1 VDSTYQPLA
10 TPYEEVPQQKEA
22 ATLGMW
28 TFLAT
33 EILFFGAMFLSYTVY
48 RHSFPDAFALASHHT
63 IVLYGTINT
72 AILLTSSLT
81 MALAVHAAKEGNNK
95 LVFRFLGITI
105 LFALAFLVVK
115 GFEYSEDVKEH
126 LWPGK
131 NFRPTLPP
139 QAQIFW
145 VLYWIMTGV
154 HAVHV
159 TVGICVIAF
168 VARMATKQ
176 KFSEQYHTPVE
187 MTGLYWHFVDIIW
200 IFLYPLLYLINR
212 YSA

>member
-1 VDSTYQPLA
+1 MDSVHSPLA
-10 TPYEEVPQQKEA
+10 TPYEEMPQQKDA

-33 EILFFGAMFLSYTVY
+33 EILFFGAMFLSYIVY
-48 RHSFPDAFALASHHT
+48 RSTYPEAFALASHHT
-63 IVLYGTINT
+63 IVLFGTVNT

-95 LVFRFLGITI
+95 LVFRFLTVTI
-105 LFALAFLVVK
+105 LLGLAFLAVK
-115 GFEYSEDVKEH
+115 GLEYDQDIKEH
-126 LWPGK
+126 LWPGPHFEK
-131 NFRPTLPP
+131 SLPR
-139 QAQIFW
+139 QAEIFW
-145 VLYWIMTGV
+145 FLYWIMTGV

-159 TVGICVIAF
+159 TVGICVISF
-168 VARMATKQ
+168 IARLAAKRR
-176 KFSEQYHTPVE
+176 FSPEYNTPVE